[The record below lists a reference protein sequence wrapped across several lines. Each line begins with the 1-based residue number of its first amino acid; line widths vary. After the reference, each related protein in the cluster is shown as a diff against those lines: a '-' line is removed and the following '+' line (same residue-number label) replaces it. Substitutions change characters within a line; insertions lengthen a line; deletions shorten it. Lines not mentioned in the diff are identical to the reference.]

1 MKIASWNVNSLR
13 MRFPQLMEWLKAA
26 HPDVVCLQETKVT
39 DEEFPAWELSVA
51 GYESAFWG
59 EAAYNGVAILSREP
73 LADVKL
79 GLAGEDEPVQ
89 RRLISG
95 RLGGITIIDVY
106 IPNGQSVGSDK
117 YLYKL
122 EWLDR
127 LARQLEER
135 HDPAEPLVLCG
146 DFNIAPEDRDVYDPE
161 GMRGSIMFS
170 DEEHQALRRILDWGF
185 VDTLRL
191 HHQEG
196 QLYSYW
202 DYRTGAFRRNE
213 GWRLDLIL
221 ATGPLAPACTAAWI
235 DLEPRRKDR
244 PSDHTPVLA
253 EFRPVELRPV
263 DNPASAI

>member
-73 LADVKL
+73 LADIKL
-79 GLAGEDEPVQ
+79 GLPREDSPGH
-89 RRLISG
+89 LS
-95 RLGGITIIDVY
+95 LH
-106 IPNGQSVGSDK
+106 QS
-117 YLYKL
+117 
-122 EWLDR
+122 
-127 LARQLEER
+127 
-135 HDPAEPLVLCG
+135 
-146 DFNIAPEDRDVYDPE
+146 
-161 GMRGSIMFS
+161 
-170 DEEHQALRRILDWGF
+170 
-185 VDTLRL
+185 
-191 HHQEG
+191 EG
-196 QLYSYW
+196 QLYGYW

-213 GWRLDLIL
+213 GWRLGLIL
-221 ATGPLAPACTAAWI
+221 ATRPLAQACTAAWI
-235 DLEPRRKDR
+235 DLEPRRRDR

-253 EFRPVELRPV
+253 EFRPV